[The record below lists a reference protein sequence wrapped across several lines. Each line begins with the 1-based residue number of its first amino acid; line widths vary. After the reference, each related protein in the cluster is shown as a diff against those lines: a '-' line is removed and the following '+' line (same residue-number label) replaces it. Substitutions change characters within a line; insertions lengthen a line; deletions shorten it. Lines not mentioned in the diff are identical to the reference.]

1 MFIAAE
7 RATRRAKG
15 GDAGAGG
22 AGARGGTG
30 SPKRAERDPARRAN
44 GRLQKRSPQKKGSNK
59 LIAICSHVLG

>member
-7 RATRRAKG
+7 RATLRAKG
-15 GDAGAGG
+15 GDAGAGE
-22 AGARGGTG
+22 AGPRGGTG

-59 LIAICSHVLG
+59 LASVSSHVLG